1 MKIELS
7 RHDLPSSEY
16 LKRHRWQVVAMLWL
30 VCFFNYADRQAIFSV
45 FPLLRRELKL
55 SQVQLGLLGSAF
67 AWVYGLS
74 GPLAGILVDRM
85 RRKVAILGGFQ
96 FWSII
101 CAASALSRT
110 FGQLLFFRAAE
121 GLGESLYYPASTSL
135 ISDYHSPKTR
145 SKALGILVTSVYAGT
160 VGGGFWAGAMAEK
173 YGWRFSFEVLGILG
187 CILGVALIGLLKE
200 VPRGSAEPEIPNLPP
215 KPFRQEISK
224 ILRTPTALT
233 LMLVFICANFVAL
246 VLLTW
251 MPTYLY
257 GRFHLSLAQAALT
270 ATLYPQA
277 GSMCGAF
284 FGGYLADKLSQ
295 KTAKGRLITQ
305 AIGVLAGV
313 PFVITCGLSTSLPLT
328 IAALIC
334 WGFLK
339 GMYDANIFASI
350 YDVVRP
356 AARGTTSGLM
366 NCTGW
371 MIGGGTA
378 PLVIG
383 FLSRFIGLG
392 HSIACSAVAYLVAGA
407 LLLLGMKRFLPRD
420 LEASQTPEVLHPI

>member
-1 MKIELS
+1 MAGLLLQLRRS
-7 RHDLPSSEY
+7 TGDLLRLPSSPTRVEAQPSATGSSRICIC
-16 LKRHRWQVVAMLWL
+16 LGLRPQRPARRNPCGSNEAQGCDPWRV
-30 VCFFNYADRQAIFSV
+30 SV
-45 FPLLRRELKL
+45 LESHLRCVSPLPFVWATALLSGGRRSGRITLLPCIDFAHQRL
-55 SQVQLGLLGSAF
+55 SQSEDPLE
-67 AWVYGLS
+67 
-74 GPLAGILVDRM
+74 GPRHPCNKRLRG
-85 RRKVAILGGFQ
+85 
-96 FWSII
+96 
-101 CAASALSRT
+101 
-110 FGQLLFFRAAE
+110 
-121 GLGESLYYPASTSL
+121 
-135 ISDYHSPKTR
+135 HSQR
-145 SKALGILVTSVYAGT
+145 
-160 VGGGFWAGAMAEK
+160 GFWAGAMAEK
-173 YGWRFSFEVLGILG
+173 YGWRFSFKVLGVLG

-200 VPRGSAEPEIPNLPP
+200 VPRGSAEPDIPNLPP

-251 MPTYLY
+251 MPAYLY

-284 FGGYLADKLSQ
+284 FGGFLADKLSQ

-313 PFVITCGLSTSLPLT
+313 PFVVICGLSASLSLT

-378 PLVIG
+378 PLVVG
-383 FLSRFIGLG
+383 FLSRYIGLG
-392 HSIACSAVAYLVAGA
+392 HSIALSGVAYLIAGA
-407 LLLLGMKRFLPRD
+407 LLVLGMRFLSHD
-420 LEASQTPEVLHPI
+420 LEALRSPEISESISMPIRF